1 MNMKGK
7 FNIMIKTKHL
17 IDRMNQ
23 RGISSKMIE
32 LVLEY
37 GVNKKDK
44 IILDKKNLSG
54 LLKEIDSY
62 RKDILKIMDKN
73 GLVVVAADDYLLTTY
88 NR

>member
-1 MNMKGK
+1 MKGK
-7 FNIMIKTKHL
+7 FNIMIKTKYL

-23 RGISSKMIE
+23 RGISPKMIE

-62 RKDILKIMDKN
+62 RKDILKVMDKN
-73 GLVVVAADDYLLTTY
+73 GLVVVAVDDCLITTY